1 MNKPKRKMKLKK
13 LNNNI
18 LEIDGNVVTVSFG
31 NKKTKDQQVQDDPS
45 IEDRIKRIR
54 QSIDRINTLM
64 AELRDSSINSSKK

>member
-1 MNKPKRKMKLKK
+1 MKLKK

-31 NKKTKDQQVQDDPS
+31 NQKIKDQQSQDDPS

-54 QSIDRINTLM
+54 HSIDRINTLM
-64 AELRDSSINSSKK
+64 AELRDSNINSSKK